1 MAEKKIKWTDQQ
13 KRAIKARGSDVLV
26 TASAGTGKTAV
37 LSGRCVNIVSDKSD
51 VRNIL
56 VLTFTEAAAEQMRSR
71 IAEQLKD
78 AFLEKPDSHLRYQLM
93 LLQGADI
100 STIHSFCKRLIT
112 EHFYKLALD
121 PTFSVIDSDEQK
133 LLKAEVLEKTI
144 DWAWQQSNLQAA
156 LEQLLFRRDLRTND
170 GFLAKII
177 HLSDFLDGV
186 VSRQNWYER
195 AARLAEVTNPFA
207 SGLAEKQKQIV
218 ADKLQAILN
227 QLRHAQQLAESE
239 ATADQTKW
247 LRNTHIKPVAQCIE
261 FIKSGHWDKCA
272 EAIRN
277 FDKPKTYKPKGLSET
292 IAGLLQKTAKKAVE
306 DFKGLS
312 RLAMINPDYL
322 DRLGGS
328 VGLQTM
334 VLVELVKKFDGLY
347 SHAKRTLNC
356 LDFADLE
363 HYALKLLTEEDSTED
378 GPLPSETALALRQ
391 RYKYIFVDEY
401 QDINSVQQRILRM
414 LSPGGNILEV
424 GDVKQSIYAFRG
436 AQPDIF
442 LEQLKL
448 ASAEAENAPNG
459 LRVDLNLNFRS
470 AKGILDFVNRIFSRI
485 MTPSFTKIDYDES
498 AQLRPALEDE
508 AKDQPVSNSKPVVEF
523 HILDEDE
530 GRETRD
536 EGRVVTSRQCQAAM
550 IAQRIRQMVGADT
563 GKPEFQIYDK
573 QQGTFRDVQYSD
585 IVVLMRSLA
594 KKANDYVEV
603 LRLAGVPVSCQATAG
618 YFQATEISDVLCLL
632 KVLDNPQRDIELA
645 AVLRS
650 PFFKVGDTELAKI
663 KIHNRADQK
672 QRNYY
677 DCVLQ
682 YCSCGTDA
690 KLAAKLKGIIA
701 QIEQWRKIARRGNL
715 ADLVWQVYRETGFL
729 SFVSALPNSQARRA
743 NLLKLHDRAIQFEGF
758 VSSAGIPSLTRF
770 VEFIEKLQ
778 EAGQDWTPAEPQ
790 ASAGNSVRILSVH
803 KSKGLEFPVV
813 FLAELDSPFNKKDV
827 QADILTDADDTL
839 GLQIIDR
846 QSNSKLS
853 SLAHEVIAEQK
864 LSTALAEEMRI
875 LYVATTRARERLVL
889 TASQKQKICSQ
900 IISSGFFTCL
910 RGCKL
915 APARD
920 PALRESKAGGAEPI
934 PDWQLRSC
942 SSSLEWVLYALSDQ
956 KNLHSAFGTGLA
968 EQALDDDLFS
978 FKLYDQA
985 QLKQLSEFVIG
996 LKADKLTRSVPP
1008 VCHSERST
1016 PPICH
1021 SERSASGAKNL
1032 PKRAESKL
1040 LAQIKKSLAWRYRFG
1055 DAYIL
1060 PAKTS
1065 VTQLTHRNDEYIKFD
1080 YSRALDRQPSALI
1093 SAGPA
1098 LTEPVEPRL
1107 LGTAAHLVISQL
1119 DLARPVTQKAIEKT
1133 KDKLLTDNA
1142 ISTCVV
1148 GQIDTEAILTFFHSD
1163 LGQMVFDTQ
1172 NTIFRE
1178 WPFTFALPTC
1188 EYTDSSDERR
1198 ATSDEVII
1206 IQGIIDMLVKTPQG
1220 LVIIDFKT
1228 DRITDDQVTERA
1240 ELYRR
1245 QLDLYSRAA
1254 SAILKS
1260 ESIAKWLYFLT
1271 PACAFEI
1278 K

>member
-13 KRAIKARGSDVLV
+13 QRAIKARGSDVLV

-37 LSGRCVNIVSDKSD
+37 LSGRCVNIVSDKAD

-71 IAEQLKD
+71 IAERLRD
-78 AFLEKPDSHLRYQLM
+78 AFEAKPDSHLRYQLM

-112 EHFYKLALD
+112 EHFYKLGLD

-133 LLKAEVLEKTI
+133 LLKSEVLEKTI
-144 DWAWQQSNLQAA
+144 DWAWQQNNLQAA
-156 LEQLLFRRDLRTND
+156 LEQLLYRRDLRSND
-170 GFLAKII
+170 GFLSKII

-195 AARLAEVTNPFA
+195 AAQLAQAVNPFTTNL
-207 SGLAEKQKQIV
+207 GEKQKQLITDRLRHILTQIQYAIQLYESENTGGNWATKWKETFV
-218 ADKLQAILN
+218 EPVTKYIKLIKSDCWEKFSVEIRNYQRPSRFEYKPRGLSGLIAEIIKSTAESAKKSFDKLFDFAILN
-227 QLRHAQQLAESE
+227 
-239 ATADQTKW
+239 
-247 LRNTHIKPVAQCIE
+247 PV
-261 FIKSGHWDKCA
+261 
-272 EAIRN
+272 
-277 FDKPKTYKPKGLSET
+277 
-292 IAGLLQKTAKKAVE
+292 
-306 DFKGLS
+306 
-312 RLAMINPDYL
+312 YL
-322 DRLGGS
+322 DRLSGS

-347 SHAKRTLNC
+347 SRAKRTLNC

-363 HYALKLLTEEDSTED
+363 HYALKLLTDEDSTED
-378 GPLPSETALALRQ
+378 EPLPSETALALRQ

-448 ASAEAENAPNG
+448 ARRGGLASAEPENAPNG
-459 LRVDLNLNFRS
+459 LRVDLNVNFRS
-470 AKGILDFVNRIFSRI
+470 AKGILDFVNKIFSRI

-498 AQLRPALEDE
+498 AQLKPAITDE
-508 AKDQPVSNSKPVVEF
+508 PKDRLLSDNQPVVEF
-523 HILDEDE
+523 HILDEVGKDNDVQEKRSGESRPVLDGRDESKDE
-530 GRETRD
+530 GNLNL
-536 EGRVVTSRQCQAAM
+536 VSSRQRQAVM
-550 IAQRIRQMVGADT
+550 IARRIRQMVGTDT

-573 QQGTFRDVQYSD
+573 QQDTFRDVQYSD

-618 YFQATEISDVLCLL
+618 YFQATEISDVSCLL

-650 PFFKVGDTELAKI
+650 PFFRLSDTELAKI

-690 KLAAKLKGIIA
+690 KLASKLKRIIA
-701 QIEQWRKIARRGNL
+701 QIEQWRAIARRGNL
-715 ADLVWQVYRETGFL
+715 ADLIWQVYRETGFL
-729 SFVSALPNSQARRA
+729 SFVSALPNGQARRA

-758 VSSAGIPSLTRF
+758 VSSAGMPSLTRF
-770 VEFIEKLQ
+770 VDFIERLQ
-778 EAGQDWTPAEPQ
+778 ETGQDWAPAEPQ
-790 ASAGNSVRILSVH
+790 SSAGNAVRILSVH

-813 FLAELDSPFNKKDV
+813 FLVELESPFNKTDI

-889 TASQKQKICSQ
+889 TASQKQINCRQ
-900 IISSGFFTCL
+900 IISNGFFL
-910 RGCKL
+910 
-915 APARD
+915 
-920 PALRESKAGGAEPI
+920 GAESI

-942 SSSLEWVLYALSDQ
+942 SSSLEWVLYALSGQ
-956 KNLHSAFGTGLA
+956 KSLHSAFGTGLA
-968 EQALDDDLFS
+968 EQTLDDDLFS
-978 FKLYDQA
+978 FELYDQPR
-985 QLKQLSEFVIG
+985 LKQLSEFV
-996 LKADKLTRSVPP
+996 LKLKTDKLTRSVPP
-1008 VCHSERST
+1008 L
-1016 PPICH
+1016 CH
-1021 SERSASGAKNL
+1021 SERSAPPPCHSERSVSGAKNL
-1032 PKRAESKL
+1032 PKR
-1040 LAQIKKSLAWRYRFG
+1040 
-1055 DAYIL
+1055 
-1060 PAKTS
+1060 
-1065 VTQLTHRNDEYIKFD
+1065 V
-1080 YSRALDRQPSALI
+1080 
-1093 SAGPA
+1093 
-1098 LTEPVEPRL
+1098 
-1107 LGTAAHLVISQL
+1107 
-1119 DLARPVTQKAIEKT
+1119 
-1133 KDKLLTDNA
+1133 
-1142 ISTCVV
+1142 
-1148 GQIDTEAILTFFHSD
+1148 FF
-1163 LGQMVFDTQ
+1163 
-1172 NTIFRE
+1172 
-1178 WPFTFALPTC
+1178 W
-1188 EYTDSSDERR
+1188 
-1198 ATSDEVII
+1198 
-1206 IQGIIDMLVKTPQG
+1206 
-1220 LVIIDFKT
+1220 
-1228 DRITDDQVTERA
+1228 
-1240 ELYRR
+1240 
-1245 QLDLYSRAA
+1245 
-1254 SAILKS
+1254 
-1260 ESIAKWLYFLT
+1260 
-1271 PACAFEI
+1271 
-1278 K
+1278 

>member
-13 KRAIKARGSDVLV
+13 KRAIIARGSDVLV

-37 LSGRCVNIVSDKSD
+37 LSGRCVEIVSDKAD
-51 VRNIL
+51 VRSML

-71 IAEQLKD
+71 IAERLKD
-78 AFLEKPDSHLRYQLM
+78 AFEVKPDSHLRYQLM

-112 EHFYKLALD
+112 EHFYKLGLD

-144 DWAWQQSNLQAA
+144 DWAWQQNNLRAA
-156 LEQLLFRRDLRTND
+156 LEQLLYRRDLRTND

-177 HLSDFLDGV
+177 HLGDFLDGV

-195 AARLAEVTNPFA
+195 AARLAEVTNPLG
-207 SGLAEKQKQIV
+207 SGLAEKQKQIIN
-218 ADKLQAILN
+218 DKLQAILN
-227 QLRHAQQLAESE
+227 QLHYAQQLAESR
-239 ATADQTKW
+239 AAADQTKW

-261 FIKSGHWDKCA
+261 FIKSGRWDKCA

-312 RLAMINPDYL
+312 QLAMVNPDYL

-328 VGLQTM
+328 VGLQTR

-363 HYALKLLTEEDSTED
+363 HYALRLLTDEDSTED
-378 GPLPSETALALRQ
+378 EPNPSATSLMLREK
-391 RYKYIFVDEY
+391 YKHIFVDEY
-401 QDINSVQQRILRM
+401 QDINSVQQRILQM

-442 LEQLKL
+442 LEQLEL
-448 ASAEAENAPNG
+448 ASAEAENTPNG
-459 LRVDLNLNFRS
+459 LRVDLNVNFRS
-470 AKGILDFVNRIFSRI
+470 AKGILDFVNKIFSRI

-498 AQLRPALEDE
+498 AQLKPAQDTGHG
-508 AKDQPVSNSKPVVEF
+508 ARDTGHVIEF

-530 GRETRD
+530 GRETSD

-550 IAQRIRQMVGADT
+550 IARRIRQMVGADT
-563 GKPEFQIYDK
+563 GRPEFQIYDK
-573 QQGTFRDVQYSD
+573 QQDTLRDVRYSD

-632 KVLDNPQRDIELA
+632 KVLDNPLRDIELA

-650 PFFKVGDTELAKI
+650 PFFKVSDTELAKI

-677 DCVLQ
+677 DCVLR

-701 QIEQWRKIARRGNL
+701 QIERWRTIARRGNL

-729 SFVSALPNSQARRA
+729 SFVSALPNGQARRA

-758 VSSAGIPSLTRF
+758 VSSAGLPSLTRF
-770 VEFIEKLQ
+770 VDFIERLQ
-778 EAGQDWTPAEPQ
+778 ETGQDWAPAEPQ
-790 ASAGNSVRILSVH
+790 ASAGNAVRILSVH

-813 FLAELDSPFNKKDV
+813 FLAELQSHFNKTDV
-827 QADILTDADDTL
+827 QADILTDANDTL

-853 SLAHEVIAEQK
+853 SLAHEIIREQK

-875 LYVATTRARERLVL
+875 LYVATTRARERLIL
-889 TASQKQKICSQ
+889 TASQKQTNCRQ
-900 IISSGFFTCL
+900 IISNGFFL
-910 RGCKL
+910 
-915 APARD
+915 
-920 PALRESKAGGAEPI
+920 GADAI

-942 SSSLEWVLYALSDQ
+942 SSSLEWVLYALSEQ
-956 KNLHSAFGTGLA
+956 KSLHDAFGTGLA
-968 EQALDDDLFS
+968 GQALDDDLFS

-985 QLKQLSEFVIG
+985 RLKQLSEFVIK
-996 LKADKLTRSVPP
+996 LKKDRSRGGSRTALAPAVGIG
-1008 VCHSERST
+1008 R
-1016 PPICH
+1016 
-1021 SERSASGAKNL
+1021 
-1032 PKRAESKL
+1032 
-1040 LAQIKKSLAWRYRFG
+1040 LAQLKKSLAWRYRFG
-1055 DAYIL
+1055 DAYNL

-1080 YSRALDRQPSALI
+1080 YSRALDRQPAALI

-1098 LTEPVEPRL
+1098 LPETVKPRPSEGRFDPVQAFGL
-1107 LGTAAHLVISQL
+1107 VGTATHLVISQL

-1133 KDKLLTDNA
+1133 KDKLLADNA
-1142 ISTCVV
+1142 ISPAVA
-1148 GQIDTEAILTFFHSD
+1148 GSIDIGSMLTFFESD
-1163 LGQMVFDTQ
+1163 LGKKVFAPE
-1172 NTIFRE
+1172 NTVLRE
-1178 WPFTFALPTC
+1178 WPFTFALPAWHGHPDRVFWDKMSQPRSHFTSGGSLIPVPSC
-1188 EYTDSSDERR
+1188 ESKNGDGDGRIRDT
-1198 ATSDEVII
+1198 II
-1206 IQGIIDMLVKTPQG
+1206 IQGIIDMLIRTPKG

-1228 DRITDDQVTERA
+1228 DNITAKQVPERA

-1254 SAILKS
+1254 SAILK
-1260 ESIAKWLYFLT
+1260 EKLLARWLYFLS
-1271 PACAFEI
+1271 PRVFFEV
-1278 K
+1278 